1 MYIDSRRF
9 KDVLC
14 YQRFGSSADLAST
27 VRCLYFCCLSGPRT
41 RQLQVNRTRP
51 ATVPQATCLLP
62 NHRAQQIHD
71 NRSRGLPHRRT
82 LSVHAPCI
90 GCHLPTSSW
99 HLGPFG
105 RFRPVTS
112 HKNTMSTLIVM
123 RTLYI
128 ANRFPHTF
136 TSFRRLSAAA
146 EAIR

>member
-1 MYIDSRRF
+1 MYNSSHRF
-9 KDVLC
+9 NYKL
-14 YQRFGSSADLAST
+14 YFQRFGPSADLASL

-41 RQLQVNRTRP
+41 RRLQVNRTRP
-51 ATVPQATCLLP
+51 ATVAQATCLLA
-62 NHRAQQIHD
+62 NHRAQHAHD
-71 NRSRGLPHRRT
+71 SRSRGLADRCT
-82 LSVHAPCI
+82 LSDNAPCI
-90 GCHLPTSSW
+90 GCHLPTSSC
-99 HLGPFG
+99 HLGQIG